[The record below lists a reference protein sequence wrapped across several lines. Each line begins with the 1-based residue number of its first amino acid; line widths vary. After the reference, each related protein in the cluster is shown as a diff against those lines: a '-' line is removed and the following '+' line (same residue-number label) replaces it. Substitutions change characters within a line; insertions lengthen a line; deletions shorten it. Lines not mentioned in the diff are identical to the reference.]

1 MVNNGWY
8 MLILAMNEDKLTVCY
23 KQWPIQSWFTDESS
37 DFQHSYIS
45 LPEGKPL
52 HPLSKWCNQQD
63 NTWQYQ
69 NPPARN
75 RRKSKHLKAHP
86 EKNKKLISEVPACQ
100 SENLRKAV
108 AMAMAFISFT
118 SFRGH
123 GHRLVL
129 DQHLQQH
136 RTSQIHPKI
145 SSRSQLAAMMLLL
158 LIALFMI

>member
-63 NTWQYQ
+63 KYMTI
-69 NPPARN
+69 PESTARN

-100 SENLRKAV
+100 SENLRKQLPWPWPSSV
-108 AMAMAFISFT
+108 SPVSEAMATGLFWT
-118 SFRGH
+118 STCNNTGR
-123 GHRLVL
+123 
-129 DQHLQQH
+129 
-136 RTSQIHPKI
+136 PKSI
-145 SSRSQLAAMMLLL
+145 QRSRAGPSLPLWCCYC
-158 LIALFMI
+158 

>member
-1 MVNNGWY
+1 

-23 KQWPIQSWFTDESS
+23 KQWPIQSWFTDGSS

-86 EKNKKLISEVPACQ
+86 EKKQKTHFWSTRMPIGKFKKSSCHGHGLHQFHQFPRPWPQACFGPAPATTPDVPNPSKDLEPVPAC
-100 SENLRKAV
+100 RYDV
-108 AMAMAFISFT
+108 VI
-118 SFRGH
+118 
-123 GHRLVL
+123 V
-129 DQHLQQH
+129 H
-136 RTSQIHPKI
+136 RTLHD
-145 SSRSQLAAMMLLL
+145 LET
-158 LIALFMI
+158 IAK